1 MLTTPTILALEAPE
15 RRRVF
20 GVDFTPVGLEGAL
33 ALVASREPAAP
44 FAFIV
49 TPNAQHVVLLNR
61 APAEWAPIYH
71 RDSWLCTCDSQVVR
85 RLAALAGQDLPLC
98 AGSDLTTALF
108 ARVLEPG
115 DRITVIGCEAEVID
129 RLRARFPAIAIAHH
143 NPPMGFATDPRAV
156 RACLDFVEQ
165 HPARFTFLA
174 TGSPQSERLA
184 AAIAGRGAAT
194 GIGLCIGS
202 SLHFITGAR
211 RRAPAWMRR
220 AGLEWL
226 HRLLQEPRRMWRR
239 VLVESLPLLALAA
252 PEIARSAWGR
262 GRRR

>member
-1 MLTTPTILALEAPE
+1 MLATPTILATAAPG

-20 GVDFTPVGLEGAL
+20 GVDFTPVGLEAAL
-33 ALVASREPAAP
+33 ALVASRDPAAP
-44 FAFIV
+44 FAFVV

-71 RDSWLCTCDSQVVR
+71 RQSWLCTCDSQVVR

-98 AGSDLTTALF
+98 AGSDLTAAIF
-108 ARVLEPG
+108 ARVLEAG
-115 DRITVIGCEAEVID
+115 DRITVIGCEPAVID
-129 RLRARFPAIAIAHH
+129 ALRARFPALLVAHH
-143 NPPMGFATDPRAV
+143 NPPMGFAADPGAV
-156 RACLDFVEQ
+156 QACLDFVEG
-165 HPARFTFLA
+165 HAARFVFLA

-184 AAIAGRGAAT
+184 AAIAARGRAS

-211 RRAPAWMRR
+211 RRAPAWMRL

-226 HRLLQEPRRMWRR
+226 HRLVQEPRRMWRR
-239 VLVESLPLLALAA
+239 VFVESLPLLALAA
-252 PEIARSAWGR
+252 PEITRRAW
-262 GRRR
+262 RR

>member
-1 MLTTPTILALEAPE
+1 MLATATIPATAAPP

-20 GVDFTPVGLEGAL
+20 GVDFTPVGLEDAL
-33 ALVASREPAAP
+33 ALAAAREPAAP

-85 RLAALAGQDLPLC
+85 RLAALAGQELPLC
-98 AGSDLTTALF
+98 AGSDLTAALF
-108 ARVLEPG
+108 ARVLQPG
-115 DRITVIGCEAEVID
+115 DRITVIGCEPEVIE
-129 RLRARFPAIAIAHH
+129 RLRAHVPRLGIAHH
-143 NPPMGFATDPRAV
+143 NPPMGLAANPAAMQ
-156 RACLDFVEQ
+156 ACLDFALL

-184 AAIAGRGAAT
+184 AAIAARGGAT

-226 HRLLQEPRRMWRR
+226 HRLVQEPRRMWRR
-239 VLVESLPLLALAA
+239 VFVESLPLLALAA
-252 PEIARSAWGR
+252 PEIARRAW
-262 GRRR
+262 RR

>member
-1 MLTTPTILALEAPE
+1 MLAIPPTQATAAPL

-33 ALVASREPAAP
+33 ALAAARDPSAP

-61 APAEWAPIYH
+61 APQDWAPIYH

-85 RLAALAGQDLPLC
+85 RLAALAGRDLPLC
-98 AGSDLTTALF
+98 AGSDLTAALF
-108 ARVLEPG
+108 ARVLQAG
-115 DRITVIGCEAEVID
+115 DRITVIGCEPAVID
-129 RLRARFPAIAIAHH
+129 LLRAGFPGLRIAHH
-143 NPPMGFATDPRAV
+143 NPPMGFAGDPAAV
-156 RACLDFVEQ
+156 RACVTFVGR

-184 AAIAGRGAAT
+184 AAIAARGDAT

-226 HRLLQEPRRMWRR
+226 HRLVQEPRRMWRR
-239 VLVESLPLLALAA
+239 VFVESLPLLALAA
-252 PEIARSAWGR
+252 PAIARRAW
-262 GRRR
+262 RR